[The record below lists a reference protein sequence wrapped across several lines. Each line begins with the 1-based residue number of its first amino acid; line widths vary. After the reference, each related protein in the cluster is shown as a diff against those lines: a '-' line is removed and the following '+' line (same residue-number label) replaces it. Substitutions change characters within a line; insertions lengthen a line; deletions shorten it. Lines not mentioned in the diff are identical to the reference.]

1 MKIAMSKKDIQNLVY
16 PNMHPDLG
24 FDYLTFEQQL
34 RKLFK

>member
-1 MKIAMSKKDIQNLVY
+1 MKIAMSKKDIQSLVY
-16 PNMHPDLG
+16 SNLHSDLG